1 MMNNRFMYMRF
12 ILLLLLI
19 TQSYSILGQT
29 HKTWNYKKFDDRLF
43 HFGFMFGINSCDFQS
58 YPVLD
63 AYQSYGVKTLLTKPT
78 PGGQVGILSTMKI
91 FTPTLRLRLI
101 PSISFQE
108 KVIQYTFD
116 NPDTSKTF
124 DLLEEERVNSTSL
137 DFPLMLQYRTLR
149 YNNFAAYLL
158 AGAQYSI
165 DLQSLESSSQNFIDP
180 FVKIKKYDFQGQIGG
195 GVEFFLPFFK
205 LGIELKYS
213 HSFKNVFIQ
222 DFTPVSNPI
231 HKLYNKIWFLS
242 LTFEG

>member
-1 MMNNRFMYMRF
+1 MHMRF
-12 ILLLLLI
+12 LLTLILM
-19 TQSYSILGQT
+19 TYYSLAFAQQ
-29 HKTWNYKKFDDRLF
+29 HKTWNYKKFDDRVF
-43 HFGFMFGINSCDFQS
+43 HFGFMFGINSCDFTS
-58 YPVLD
+58 YPVVD
-63 AYQSYGVKTLLTKPT
+63 AYQLYGVKSLTTKRT
-78 PGGQVGILSTMKI
+78 PGGQVGILSSMKI

-108 KVIQYTFD
+108 KVINYTFD

-124 DLLEEERVNSTSL
+124 DLVEEERVNSTSL

-149 YNNFAAYLL
+149 YNNFAAYFL

-165 DLQSLESSSQNFIDP
+165 DLQSLESSSQNYIDP
-180 FVKIKKYDFQGQIGG
+180 FIKIKKHDFQGQIGG
-195 GVEFFLPFFK
+195 GVEFFLPYFK

-231 HKLYNKIWFLS
+231 YQLYNKLWFLS